1 MSTEPTAPA
10 EAQTQDAATRLLVA
24 LDALP
29 VLGVGVSLSFGVEP
43 DPRRLAQQPGGPSFV
58 EYAGPVQIDTVRA
71 EVEALAA
78 AGVPV
83 LYHPSCLNLCGPW
96 PNPPAWT
103 AAVAAHVEAV
113 DSAWLAQDVAVCFA
127 GEAGGYSVQLGYF
140 VPPVFSEDGLAE
152 AILRV
157 NEAKAGLG
165 RPLLLEPAPLAFWA
179 GELHPLDWLRR
190 LAEAT
195 DSGLLLDAGHL
206 VSVAMAA
213 PRGQADPIA
222 AALDRLDLDRVIE
235 LHIAGGAIERRGD
248 RLLYVDQH
256 ELPILPE
263 VWAAAR
269 EVLRRAPRLRAVC
282 VECEGAA
289 ASLAL
294 PSLEKARQEVSL
306 HALHDA
312 LRAKVR
318 AELQAATPAAPSPRG
333 GAVGVPA
340 SQARPPAVAKQE
352 AKRPAKRSAPAGG
365 PNLAVTAPVALI
377 HPGDPHPLLLRLL
390 LDPTARAAFVADP
403 TAALHALGAR
413 PQALRDLAQID
424 LQGLILD
431 ADMRARYL
439 MSALCRPYPLSAAA
453 LALRC
458 GPAALMAGL
467 ADPAL
472 RTERRPLR
480 FGEALMALLA
490 GPPADPADQDPAT
503 SLDQPCVLE
512 LIAAVLSL
520 EAGTAEGAHALRE
533 AHPHR
538 PPAPEPPPHQGKV
551 PDRARPTLPPNLR
564 AFVLPQPPGLVKASL
579 DGVSAADAWGAI
591 QARQHSAARLVSVA
605 RAAQNPVTVLIRAV
619 PGRWL
624 PAPAPGLPPL
634 LEVSHRTAELRG
646 NQARFFSQ
654 LDGQTR
660 MADLPPRSRGMV
672 EVLLRAGL
680 LSLAG

>member
-1 MSTEPTAPA
+1 VSTEPTAPA
-10 EAQTQDAATRLLVA
+10 DAQTQDAAPHLLVA

-113 DSAWLAQDVAVCFA
+113 GSAWLAQDVAVCFA

-179 GELHPLDWLRR
+179 GALHPLDWLRR

-195 DSGLLLDAGHL
+195 DCGLLLDAGHL

-213 PRGQADPIA
+213 PRGQAEPIG

-294 PSLEKARQEVSL
+294 PALEKARQEVSL
-306 HALHDA
+306 HAIHDA
-312 LRAKVR
+312 LRAKAR
-318 AELQAATPAAPSPRG
+318 AELQAAA
-333 GAVGVPA
+333 PA
-340 SQARPPAVAKQE
+340 SQARPRRDDKREDKRRDQREASAPGSGRAAVA
-352 AKRPAKRSAPAGG
+352 PA
-365 PNLAVTAPVALI
+365 ALI

-390 LDPTARAAFVADP
+390 LDPAARAAFIAEP
-403 TAALHALGAR
+403 TAALQALGATAKA
-413 PQALRDLAQID
+413 QADLAQID
-424 LQGLILD
+424 VQGLILD
-431 ADMRARYL
+431 ADLRARYL

-480 FGEALMALLA
+480 FGEALMALLQ

-512 LIAAVLSL
+512 LIAAILSL

-533 AHPHR
+533 AHLHR
-538 PPAPEPPPHQGKV
+538 PPAPEPPPHPGQV

-564 AFVLPQPPGLVKASL
+564 AFVLPQPPGLVKAAL

-624 PAPAPGLPPL
+624 PAPVPGLPPL
-634 LEVSHRTAELRG
+634 FEVSHRTAELRG

>member
-1 MSTEPTAPA
+1 MSTESTESTEPPAPA
-10 EAQTQDAATRLLVA
+10 VAPTLDAAPAWTVA

-43 DPRRLAQQPGGPSFV
+43 DPRKLAEQPGGPSFV
-58 EYAGPVQIDTVRA
+58 EYAGPVQLDTVQA
-71 EVEALAA
+71 EVRALAA
-78 AGVPV
+78 IGVPV

-140 VPPVFSEDGLAE
+140 LPPIFSEEGLQQ

-157 NEAKAGLG
+157 NEAQRASP
-165 RPLLLEPAPLAFWA
+165 RPLLLEPAPLSFWA
-179 GELHPLDWLRR
+179 GPMHPLDWLQR

-195 DSGLLLDAGHL
+195 GCGLLLDAGHL
-206 VSVAMAA
+206 VSVVLSA
-213 PRGQADPIA
+213 PPDRAEPLS
-222 AALDRLDLDRVIE
+222 AALDRLDLERVVE
-235 LHIAGGAIERRGD
+235 LHIAGGAIERREG

-294 PSLEKARQEVSL
+294 PALEKARQEVSL
-306 HALHDA
+306 HALSA
-312 LRAKVR
+312 PLRAKAR
-318 AELQAATPAAPSPRG
+318 AELQGASRPSPRVPARPADPRPSAPPPPAAPGPG
-333 GAVGVPA
+333 LPAPEGA
-340 SQARPPAVAKQE
+340 
-352 AKRPAKRSAPAGG
+352 
-365 PNLAVTAPVALI
+365 
-377 HPGDPHPLLLRLL
+377 HPLLLRLL
-390 LDPTARAAFVADP
+390 LDPTALAAFVAGP
-403 TAALHALGAR
+403 EAALQAMGAS
-413 PQALRDLAQID
+413 PSLIAELSPID
-424 LQGLILD
+424 VPGLILD
-431 ADMRARYL
+431 AELRTRYR

-458 GPAALMAGL
+458 GPEALMRGL

-472 RTERRPLR
+472 RSDRRPLA
-480 FGEALMALLA
+480 FGAALAALLQ
-490 GPPADPADQDPAT
+490 GPPAGPADPDPTT

-512 LIAAVLSL
+512 LIAAVLAL

-533 AHPHR
+533 AHPLR
-538 PPAPEPPPHQGKV
+538 PPAPEPAPPQGKV
-551 PDRARPTLPPNLR
+551 PDSARPTLPPNLR
-564 AFVLPQPPGLVKASL
+564 AFVLPQPPGLVKAAL
-579 DGVSAADAWGAI
+579 DGVSAADAWAAI
-591 QARQHSAARLVSVA
+591 RSGQHSAARLVSVA
-605 RAAQNPVTVLIRAV
+605 RAAHNPVTVLVRAV
-619 PGRWL
+619 PGRWM
-624 PAPAPGLPPL
+624 PAPVAGLPPL
-634 LEVSHRTAELRG
+634 FEVSHRTAELRG